1 MTVIEKWPEDDI
13 DSLRHILFLKLLQYE
28 RKGLT
33 TKPLNRL
40 IPILKKPLSKNLE
53 EWIKIPLY
61 LMEKKFQTVSNCTKD
76 SFQFLNPLDVYKLDQ
91 LGQDSL
97 TVELVDISSRIS
109 NQMW

>member
-1 MTVIEKWPEDDI
+1 
-13 DSLRHILFLKLLQYE
+13 
-28 RKGLT
+28 
-33 TKPLNRL
+33 
-40 IPILKKPLSKNLE
+40 
-53 EWIKIPLY
+53 
-61 LMEKKFQTVSNCTKD
+61 MEKKFQTVSNCTKD

>member
-1 MTVIEKWPEDDI
+1 LLEGCFCKQGKQLCGFRSKRGCTSFNTFEEKGLNVLNQGSGYMTVIEKWPEDDI

-53 EWIKIPLY
+53 E
-61 LMEKKFQTVSNCTKD
+61 
-76 SFQFLNPLDVYKLDQ
+76 
-91 LGQDSL
+91 
-97 TVELVDISSRIS
+97 
-109 NQMW
+109 